1 MEKLLITDLDLKDKK
16 VLMRVDFNVPLTD
29 ADKISDDTRI
39 KAALQSIKYVL
50 DNNGALIL
58 MSHLGR
64 PKGKKDPK
72 LSLKIVAKRLSD
84 LLGLDVKM
92 APDSVGPEVESLA
105 KNLKPKEVL
114 LLENLRFHEAE
125 TKPEKD
131 PNFAKSLSSL
141 GDIYINDAFGTA
153 HRKHSSTYTITE
165 YFPKKSLMGF
175 LLKKEISFLG
185 KAIKNPKRPFYAIV
199 GGKKIS
205 TKIGVIDSLIE
216 KVDAI
221 FIGGGMSYT
230 FLKALNLSVGKSI
243 YEEDFISE
251 AQKIM
256 KKCDEKKVKLHL
268 PLDIVVADEFNNDAK
283 TEIINTDENIPDNFE
298 GMDIGPKTIKEFSK
312 LLTDAKTILWNG
324 PLGVF
329 EFNNFAIGTNEIAKA
344 ISKINCISIVGGGD
358 SIAAI
363 NKLGIADKFSHL
375 STGGGAS
382 LAYLEFG
389 TLPGI
394 EALSEKEKRRFRVS
408 Y

>member
-1 MEKLLITDLDLKDKK
+1 MKKFSITDLDLNNKK

-29 ADKISDDTRI
+29 DDKISDDTRI

-50 DNNGALIL
+50 DNGASLIL

-72 LSLKIVAKRLSD
+72 LSLKIVAKRLGD
-84 LLGLDVKM
+84 LLQKEVKM
-92 APDSVGPEVESLA
+92 APDSIGSEVENLA
-105 KNLKPKEVL
+105 KNLKSGEVL

-131 PNFAKSLSSL
+131 PNFAKSLASL

-153 HRKHSSTYTITE
+153 HRKHSSTFTITQ
-165 YFPKKSLMGF
+165 YFPGKSLMGF

-185 KAIKNPKRPFYAIV
+185 KAIKNPKRPFYAII

-205 TKIGVIDSLIE
+205 TKIGVIDSLID
-216 KVDAI
+216 KVDGI
-221 FIGGGMSYT
+221 FIGGAMTYT

-243 YEEDFISE
+243 YEENFVSE

-256 KKCDEKKVKLHL
+256 QKCDEKKVKLHL
-268 PLDIVVADEFNNDAK
+268 PLDTVVANEFKNDAK
-283 TEIINTDENIPDNFE
+283 TEIINADENIPDNFE
-298 GMDIGPKTIKEFSK
+298 GMDIGPKTIKEFCN
-312 LLTDAKTILWNG
+312 LLKDGKTILWNG

-329 EFNNFAIGTNEIAKA
+329 EFDNFAKGTNEIAKA

-382 LAYLEFG
+382 LEYIELG

-394 EALSEKEKRRFRVS
+394 EALSDKK
-408 Y
+408 

>member
-1 MEKLLITDLDLKDKK
+1 MKKLSITDFDLKDKK

-29 ADKISDDTRI
+29 DDKILDDTRI

-72 LSLKIVAKRLSD
+72 LSLKIVAKRLSE
-84 LLGLDVKM
+84 LLGLEVKM
-92 APDSVGPEVESLA
+92 APDSIGPEVENLTKS
-105 KNLKPKEVL
+105 LKPKEIL

-131 PNFAKSLSSL
+131 PNFAKSLASL
-141 GDIYINDAFGTA
+141 ADIYINDAFGTA
-153 HRKHSSTYTITE
+153 HRKHSSTYTITK
-165 YFPKKSLMGF
+165 YFPGKSLMGF

-185 KAIKNPKRPFYAIV
+185 KAIKNPKRPFYAII

-205 TKIGVIDSLIE
+205 TKIGVIDSLID

-221 FIGGGMSYT
+221 FIGGAMTYT

-243 YEEDFISE
+243 YEEDFVTE

-256 KKCDEKKVKLHL
+256 AKCDEKKVSLHL
-268 PLDIVVADEFNNDAK
+268 PLDIVVADEFKNDAK
-283 TEIINTDENIPDNFE
+283 TQIINTDENIPDNFE
-298 GMDIGPKTIKEFSK
+298 GMDIGPKTIKEFSS
-312 LLTDAKTILWNG
+312 LLKDAKTILWNG

-329 EFNNFAIGTNEIAKA
+329 EFDNFAKGTNEIAKEV
-344 ISKINCISIVGGGD
+344 SKINCISIVGGGD

-382 LAYLEFG
+382 LEYIELG
-389 TLPGI
+389 SLPGI
-394 EALSEKEKRRFRVS
+394 EALSDKK
-408 Y
+408 

>member
-1 MEKLLITDLDLKDKK
+1 MEKLSIQDLDLKGKK

-29 ADKISDDTRI
+29 DDKISDDTRI
-39 KAALQSIKYVL
+39 RAALQSIKYVI

-84 LLGLDVKM
+84 LLGRDVKM
-92 APDSVGPEVESLA
+92 AADCIGSEVETLA
-105 KNLKPKEVL
+105 KNLRPGEIL

-131 PNFAKSLSSL
+131 PSFAKSLASL
-141 GDIYINDAFGTA
+141 GNIYVNDAFGTA
-153 HRKHSSTYTITE
+153 HRKHSSTYTITK
-165 YFPKKSLMGF
+165 YFPGKSLMGF

-185 KAIKNPKRPFYAIV
+185 KAIKNPKRPFYAII

-205 TKIGVIDSLIE
+205 TKIGVIDSLID

-221 FIGGGMSYT
+221 FIGGAMTYT

-243 YEEDFISE
+243 YEEDFVSE

-256 KKCDEKKVKLHL
+256 AKCDKKKVPLHL
-268 PLDIVVADEFNNDAK
+268 PLDIVVADEFKNDAK
-283 TEIINTDENIPDNFE
+283 TQVINTDENIPDNFE
-298 GMDIGPKTIKEFSK
+298 GMDIGPKTIKEFSN
-312 LLTDAKTILWNG
+312 LLKDGKTILWNG

-329 EFNNFAIGTNEIAKA
+329 EFSNFAKGTNEIAKVV
-344 ISKINCISIVGGGD
+344 SKINCISIVGGGD

-363 NKLGIADKFSHL
+363 NKLGLSDKFSHL

-382 LAYLEFG
+382 LEYIELG
-389 TLPGI
+389 SLPGI
-394 EALSEKEKRRFRVS
+394 EALSNKK
-408 Y
+408 

>member
-1 MEKLLITDLDLKDKK
+1 MKKFSITDLDLNNKK

-29 ADKISDDTRI
+29 DDKISDDTRI

-50 DNNGALIL
+50 DNGASLIL

-72 LSLKIVAKRLSD
+72 LSLKIVAKRLGD
-84 LLGLDVKM
+84 LLQKEVKM
-92 APDSVGPEVESLA
+92 APDSIGPEVENLA
-105 KNLKPKEVL
+105 KDLKPGEIL

-131 PNFAKSLSSL
+131 PNFAKSLASL
-141 GDIYINDAFGTA
+141 GEIYINDAFGTA
-153 HRKHSSTYTITE
+153 HRKHSSTFTITE

-185 KAIKNPKRPFYAIV
+185 KAIKNPKRPFYAII

-205 TKIGVIDSLIE
+205 TKIGVIDSLID
-216 KVDAI
+216 KVDGI
-221 FIGGGMSYT
+221 FIGGAMTYT

-243 YEEDFISE
+243 YEEDFVKE

-256 KKCDEKKVKLHL
+256 TKCDVKKVRLYL
-268 PLDIVVADEFNNDAK
+268 PLDTVVADEFKNDAK
-283 TEIINTDENIPDNFE
+283 TQIINTDENIPDNFE

-312 LLTDAKTILWNG
+312 LLKDGKTILWNG

-329 EFNNFAIGTNEIAKA
+329 EFDNFAKGTNEIAKA

-363 NKLGIADKFSHL
+363 NKLGLGDKFSHL

-382 LAYLEFG
+382 LEYIELG

-394 EALSEKEKRRFRVS
+394 EALSDKK
-408 Y
+408 